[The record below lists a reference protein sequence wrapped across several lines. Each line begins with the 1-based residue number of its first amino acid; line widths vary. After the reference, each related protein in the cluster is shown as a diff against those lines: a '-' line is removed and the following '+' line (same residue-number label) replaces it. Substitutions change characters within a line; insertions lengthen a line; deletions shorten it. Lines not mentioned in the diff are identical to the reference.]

1 MQPGIYRYDVGVEYE
16 FIDIE
21 SDVGVEYDVVEY
33 LQIFESGV
41 DVEYDVGG
49 YLQIFVGV
57 EYNVFVDI

>member
-1 MQPGIYRYDVGVEYE
+1 MMLGLNTKSGV

-41 DVEYDVGG
+41 
-49 YLQIFVGV
+49 GV